1 MITITM
7 SYIKKISGF
16 ILSFLLIYLSLIL
29 GRFISD
35 LLPFSF
41 PGSIIGLIVL
51 FLLLEFKVM
60 KLEWI
65 LPAGNLLLKHMAFI
79 FIPAAVGM
87 VAYLNEVYDSAL
99 VIIINVL
106 SGVALIILVVGR
118 LFQHISETPE
128 ERAHRKET
136 YRRAKQIKKFKH

>member
-1 MITITM
+1 M

>member
-1 MITITM
+1 M

-87 VAYLNEVYDSAL
+87 VTYLNEVYDSAL